1 MGIYRGSLKTARRG
15 TQHNKRGELSMW
27 LDAISRKNPMR
38 IFEKGI
44 HGGLGKGN
52 LGAIMARA
60 GVGKTAC
67 LIQISLDNLFRGHNV
82 LHFSVGKRVDEVRD
96 WYNEML
102 EDLTRSYDLHQPEFI
117 LSEIES
123 RRIILSYTDHI
134 FSADRME
141 AGIARLR
148 EHSGFVPDVVF
159 VDGHFFES
167 LSRSDMERIKEI
179 AQTHAMEIWFA
190 VKTHR
195 EEVFVNERGIPA
207 PCHLIDDLL
216 SVIVFLEPFG
226 DYVRL
231 RLMKDH
237 ENPNVEDLHLLLDP
251 NTLLIRDEINQERI
265 A

>member
-1 MGIYRGSLKTARRG
+1 M
-15 TQHNKRGELSMW
+15 HNKRGELAMW
-27 LDAISRKNPMR
+27 RDAISKKNPMR

-67 LIQISLDNLFRGHNV
+67 LIQISLDNLLRGQNV

-102 EDLTRSYDLHQPEFI
+102 GDLTRACNLLPAESI
-117 LSEIES
+117 LGEIEP
-123 RRIILSYTDHI
+123 RRIIQSYADHM

-141 AGIARLR
+141 AGIARLK
-148 EHSGFVPDVVF
+148 EHSGFAPDVVL

-167 LSRSDMERIKEI
+167 LSRSDIERIKDL
-179 AQTHAMEIWFA
+179 ARAHAMEVWFA
-190 VKTHR
+190 VQTHR
-195 EEVFVNERGIPA
+195 EGAVVNDRGIPA
-207 PCHLIDDLL
+207 PCHLVDDLL
-216 SVIVFLEPFG
+216 SVVVFLEPFG
-226 DYVRL
+226 DSVRL

-237 ENPNVEDLHLLLDP
+237 DNPNAEDLHLLLDP
-251 NTLLIRDEINQERI
+251 NTLLIRDEISQERI